1 MNATEQQTMN
11 TQLWQG
17 IGQIADSEKLMK
29 RLAKYVAKLVKEKN
43 DQSLMTKEE
52 FEAKI
57 ERAEAAYAR
66 GEYFE
71 MLPDED
77 LTSFLNRIGYGV

>member
-1 MNATEQQTMN
+1 
-11 TQLWQG
+11 
-17 IGQIADSEKLMK
+17 MK
-29 RLAKYVAKLVKEKN
+29 KEIKLVKEKN

>member
-1 MNATEQQTMN
+1 MN
-11 TQLWQG
+11 TKLWQG
-17 IGQIADSEKLMK
+17 IGQIADSEKLMR

-43 DQSLMTKEE
+43 DETQMTKEE
-52 FEAKI
+52 LEAKI

-66 GEYFE
+66 GEYYE

-77 LTSFLNRIGYGV
+77 LTTFLNRIGYGV